1 MAPVKSSVTVAAT
14 VRSPSARSAISSSRR
29 RIAAWLRSFF
39 SAVSASRRLVS
50 RTITRPIRMIEA
62 RGQGAEGVTGEQVDA
77 APAGQVLEA
86 VGQLR
91 GLVQQGL
98 RNAEDVVRRFP
109 DLEQVGRGLEDLV
122 HRTGDELEEFGDL
135 VQAIHRLGV
144 GHLGDAHRRV
154 AFLHAL
160 QYAAEQAGVA
170 AEAVGGL
177 HRVSR
182 RRPAP
187 CSPSR
192 GYVRRAATGAGRPRP
207 GRPGHRSPAGCRP
220 PLRIPPAAA
229 GWFRR
234 GSRPP
239 GAGTVQ
245 SVRWRGWSRRSC
257 AGHPSPAAPRPSAAS
272 PLRGWAAGMCSRR
285 R

>member
-1 MAPVKSSVTVAAT
+1 
-14 VRSPSARSAISSSRR
+14 RCCSPLPGPGTGRARSRGSRPPNRR
-29 RIAAWLRSFF
+29 RT
-39 SAVSASRRLVS
+39 RR
-50 RTITRPIRMIEA
+50 
-62 RGQGAEGVTGEQVDA
+62 
-77 APAGQVLEA
+77 
-86 VGQLR
+86 
-91 GLVQQGL
+91 
-98 RNAEDVVRRFP
+98 VRRSRSGDP
-109 DLEQVGRGLEDLV
+109 PPRRWSPWRCSSPRCLPACPSVRG
-122 HRTGDELEEFGDL
+122 RTGW
-135 VQAIHRLGV
+135 
-144 GHLGDAHRRV
+144 RRGRSCRRP
-154 AFLHAL
+154 APS
-160 QYAAEQAGVA
+160 
-170 AEAVGGL
+170 
-177 HRVSR
+177 SR

-239 GAGTVQ
+239 GAGTVR

-257 AGHPSPAAPRPSAAS
+257 AGRPSPAAPRPSAAS